1 MIDGPPIMIIGI
13 GNLDRGD
20 DAAGRLVARA
30 LRYKLPSHIVGV
42 CEMSGEALGLVEKMK
57 RAPTVFVIDACLSGK
72 KAGEIRRIDL
82 RHEALPSQQRD
93 VSSHGFGLLAA
104 ANRPKPWEDTSLC
117 WLGRASWRRSIRLI
131 SPAFFPDKQASMTKT
146 VGARFIFS
154 TSPNASPDISQTPT
168 ICEGSL

>member
-1 MIDGPPIMIIGI
+1 MIDAPPIMIIGI

-104 ANRPKPWEDTSLC
+104 LDLASILGQLPEICIIYAIEGENYSLGAAVSSSVQQAIEKVVSRIEEDIINCIPMKET
-117 WLGRASWRRSIRLI
+117 GHA
-131 SPAFFPDKQASMTKT
+131 
-146 VGARFIFS
+146 
-154 TSPNASPDISQTPT
+154 
-168 ICEGSL
+168 